1 MSEEFRE
8 LEVED
13 AEARDEAAKGEIPEV
28 GPNVDTS
35 DDAPLEV
42 AIVPA
47 VPSGPADR
55 PEDHPEPVADS
66 PQEVIL
72 GTDVPVVHDPR
83 LEGSEADLEF
93 KPKELSP
100 PEREDAPARV
110 RLPDEAFNSDGYK
123 AANAAARD
131 AFSSVVLRPGYIYPD
146 HGGRGRYVNI
156 FDLEDVYELK
166 GGDLIPD
173 GLFLIGTNVLLRD
186 EEREDRLRRG

>member
-8 LEVED
+8 LED
-13 AEARDEAAKGEIPEV
+13 AEVRDEAAKGEIPEA

-35 DDAPLEV
+35 HEDVLKV
-42 AIVPA
+42 AVVPG
-47 VPSGPADR
+47 VPDGPADR

-72 GTDVPVVHDPR
+72 GTDVPIVRDPR

-100 PEREDAPARV
+100 PEKEDAPSRV

-123 AANAAARD
+123 VANAAARD

-146 HGGRGRYVNI
+146 HGGRGLFVNI

-166 GGDLIPD
+166 GGDLIPED
-173 GLFLIGTNVLLRD
+173 LFLIGTNLLLRD